1 MVKTEKKIAWLLLGA
16 ISLFQAIMLYLG
28 YNGSVTAIII
38 PLATY
43 LMGIATKT
51 AVDKVITIVKNNK
64 EL

>member
-1 MVKTEKKIAWLLLGA
+1 VVKIEKKIAWLLLGI
-16 ISLFQAIMLYLG
+16 ISLLQVIMLYLG
-28 YNGSVTAIII
+28 YNGRVTAIIV

-51 AVDKVITIVKNNK
+51 AVDKVITFKKNNK